1 MHDDVSDVEVGEP
14 VSGALVPLV
23 PRQFSDV
30 ELAAQLVE
38 QARTQGLKLVGPD
51 GLLTQMTRR
60 VLESALEAEM
70 ADHLGYEKGD
80 PAGRG
85 VPNSRNGHSSKTV
98 HTDVGPVQIRVPR
111 DMAGQFEPQIVPK
124 HVRRV
129 GGFDEAILSLYAKG
143 LTTGEIQA
151 HLADVYGAEVSRD
164 LISRVTDAVIEE
176 MTTWRNRPLDRIYPV
191 VFIDALVVKVR
202 EGQVANRPAYI
213 VAGVSADGDRDML
226 GVWIGTGGEGAKQWL
241 SYLTELKNRGVQDVF
256 IVCSDGLRGITDAIE
271 MVWPRATHQT
281 CVVHLVRASLRYSA
295 RKDWQAITPMLR
307 DIYTAPTADAA
318 AARFTDF
325 ETRWGTEYPAMIGMW
340 RESWEGFTPFLQ
352 YDQEIRKVVYTTNM
366 IESLNARFRQATRRR
381 GHFPSEQAALKV
393 LYLVI
398 QDKQGKG
405 KHLTGRINGWK
416 KALNAFALIYA
427 DRLTEN

>member
-1 MHDDVSDVEVGEP
+1 MSMQEQSDVEVCEP
-14 VSGALVPLV
+14 VSGSLV
-23 PRQFSDV
+23 PRQSADV
-30 ELAAQLVE
+30 ELAERLVE
-38 QARTQGLKLVGPD
+38 QARTQGLKLVGPG

-60 VLESALEAEM
+60 VLEAALETEM
-70 ADHLGYEKGD
+70 AEHLGYGKGD

-85 VPNSRNGHSSKTV
+85 TPNSRNGHSVKTV
-98 HTDVGPVQIRVPR
+98 HTDIGPVTVKVPR
-111 DMAGQFEPQIVPK
+111 DVDGEFEPQIVPK

-151 HLADVYGAEVSRD
+151 HLSDVYGAEVSRD
-164 LISRVTDAVIEE
+164 LISRVTDAVLED
-176 MTTWRNRPLDRIYPV
+176 MSAWRNRPLDRIYPV
-191 VFIDALVVKVR
+191 IFIDALVVKVR
-202 EGQVANRPAYI
+202 DGQVANRPAYI
-213 VAGVSADGDRDML
+213 VAGVSADGDRDVL

-241 SYLTELKNRGVQDVF
+241 ANLTELKNRGVQDVF
-256 IVCSDGLRGITDAIE
+256 LVCSDGLKGIGEAIE

-281 CVVHLVRASLRYSA
+281 CVVHLVRASLRYSN

-307 DIYTAPTADAA
+307 DIYTAPTLEAA
-318 AARFTDF
+318 AARFGDF
-325 ETRWGTEYPAMIGMW
+325 DTRWGTRYPALINMW
-340 RESWEGFTPFLQ
+340 RESWERFIPFLEF
-352 YDQEIRKVVYTTNM
+352 DQEIRKVIYTTNM

-381 GHFPSEQAALKV
+381 GHFTSEQAALKV

-398 QDKQGKG
+398 KDKQGKG

-427 DRLTEN
+427 DRLAEN